1 MFILQSYLTCL
12 TGQVNMFLLTSLSKS
27 LMQQSQRPI
36 SISCLCLGQKP
47 HLTPKGAL
55 ALKMVKDLTNAE
67 RILVFRAL
75 KLKEQEASSSSDPS
89 NEVSKKPPNWSDLNK
104 LAMHQSLPF
113 IGFGFLD
120 NFIMIVAG
128 EYIDLTLGMKLGIS
142 TMAAAALG
150 NTLSDMMGIGSAWYV
165 ESWAE
170 KLGATPPNLS
180 SEQLE
185 MTSSRVANNLG
196 GALGVVFGCLL
207 GMFPLLF
214 IDTAQPAEESSQ

>member
-1 MFILQSYLTCL
+1 M
-12 TGQVNMFLLTSLSKS
+12 VLLTSLSKS
-27 LMQQSQRPI
+27 LMQQGQRPI

-55 ALKMVKDLTNAE
+55 ALKMVKDLTNEE
-67 RILVFRAL
+67 RILLFRAL
-75 KLKEQEASSSSDPS
+75 KLKEQGASPSSYPS

-128 EYIDLTLGMKLGIS
+128 EYIDASIGASLTIS

-150 NTLSDMMGIGSAWYV
+150 NTLSDVFGVGSAWYV
-165 ESWAE
+165 EASARR
-170 KLGATPPNLS
+170 LGMNPPNLTE
-180 SEQLE
+180 EQLD
-185 MTSSRVANNLG
+185 SKSARIAVNG
-196 GALGVVFGCLL
+196 GRALGVAIGCIL

-214 IDTAQPAEESSQ
+214 YDTSEKDEEANENAVVHGEESKS

>member
-1 MFILQSYLTCL
+1 M
-12 TGQVNMFLLTSLSKS
+12 VLLTSLSKS
-27 LMQQSQRPI
+27 LMQQGQRPI

-47 HLTPKGAL
+47 HLTPKGTL
-55 ALKMVKDLTNAE
+55 ALKMVKDLTNEE

-75 KLKEQEASSSSDPS
+75 KLKEQEASSSSHPS

-128 EYIDLTLGMKLGIS
+128 EYIDASIGASLTIS

-150 NTLSDMMGIGSAWYV
+150 NTLSDVFGVGSAWYV
-165 ESWAE
+165 EASARR
-170 KLGATPPNLS
+170 LGMNPPNLTE
-180 SEQLE
+180 EQLD
-185 MTSSRVANNLG
+185 SKSARIAVNG
-196 GALGVVFGCLL
+196 GRALGVAIGCIL

-214 IDTAQPAEESSQ
+214 YDTSEKDEEANENAVVHGEESKS